1 MKIRIQY
8 KIYLSLLFTIWLFSA
23 CNTTKNV
30 ADLNTNTD
38 GLYRYDSLNPGD
50 TNTIATLSVDE
61 FFTDD
66 KLLNLIH
73 QGLENNYNIKTAI
86 ERIGQA
92 NANLVMA
99 KAAKLP
105 TVGAVLQDEFIPYS
119 NGADGTKVFGY
130 QTNTLALGFSASWE
144 IDIWGKLNEK
154 KKAQAAAWM
163 NSQEA
168 LELVK
173 TNLVANIAKGYF
185 NLLSLDEQLKI
196 TKESIDLMEESTE
209 TIKALKDAG
218 MQNAAA
224 VEQSNAQL
232 YNTQRSVYDIKTA
245 IRQQEN
251 ALSILLG
258 AKPDSLLRNSLDDIQ
273 DARKL
278 NYGVPAQLLANRPDV
293 RSAELAFKQA
303 YHLTNV
309 ARKNFYPTL
318 QLSSGFG
325 GFSGT
330 NFSDLI
336 QPASI
341 AADLIGGLTMPLYSQ
356 RRLKGNLAIAQS
368 QQREAALNFEETLL
382 VAGKEVSD
390 ILYGFDASLQKSIW
404 RLKQIQSL
412 TNAVDYNRDLL
423 QAGEANYIEVLTAQ
437 QSLLNAKLNN
447 VTEKLEQLNY
457 NVDLYKA
464 LGGGTN

>member
-1 MKIRIQY
+1 MKIRDQY
-8 KIYLSLLFTIWLFSA
+8 KIYLSLLFTIGLFSA

-38 GLYRYDSLNPGD
+38 GLYRYDSLNPMD
-50 TNTIATLSVDE
+50 TNTIANLSVDE

-66 KLLNLIH
+66 KLLSLIH

-92 NANLVMA
+92 NASLVMA
-99 KAAKLP
+99 KAAKWP
-105 TVGAVLQDEFIPYS
+105 TVGAALQDEFIPYS
-119 NGADGTKVFGY
+119 SGADGTKVFGY
-130 QTNTLALGFSASWE
+130 QTNDLALGFTASWE
-144 IDIWGKLNEK
+144 IDIWGKLKEN
-154 KKAQAAAWM
+154 KKAQVAVWM

-173 TNLVANIAKGYF
+173 TNLIATIAKGYF

-196 TKESIDLMEESTE
+196 TKETIDLMEESTE

-232 YNTQRSVYDIKTA
+232 YNTQRSVFDIETA

-251 ALSILLG
+251 ALCILVG
-258 AKPDSLLRNSLDDIQ
+258 VRPGIVERNSLDAIPAAQ
-273 DARKL
+273 KL
-278 NYGVPAQLLANRPDV
+278 EYGIPAQLLANRPDV
-293 RSAELAFKQA
+293 RSAELAYRQA
-303 YHLTNV
+303 FHLTNV
-309 ARKNFYPTL
+309 AQKNFYPTI

-330 NFSDLI
+330 DFSDLI

-341 AADLIGGLTMPLYSQ
+341 AADLVGGITMPLYSQ
-356 RRLKGNLAIAQS
+356 RRLKGNLAIAKS
-368 QQREAALNFEETLL
+368 QQREAALSFEETLL
-382 VAGKEVSD
+382 EAGQEVSD
-390 ILYGFDASLQKSIW
+390 ILYGFDASLQKSEW

-412 TNAVDYNRDLL
+412 TKAVDYNQDLL

-437 QSLLNAKLNN
+437 QSLLTAKLSN
-447 VTEKLEQLNY
+447 VSEKLEQLTY
-457 NVDLYKA
+457 NVELYKA
-464 LGGGTN
+464 LGGGSN